1 MIIWRRTGCTPID
14 TSLCNT
20 GLDPSTGYV
29 AIGRVPIGTTTF
41 LDNNNG
47 AGLDP
52 GMEYSYR
59 LTADFAPPSGGESLP
74 SAEACTS
81 LVLDVP
87 FLTNVSVTATDS
99 LQGQILI
106 RWAQPRELN
115 TALNP
120 GPYRY
125 ELYRAVG
132 FTGSDYVQVMSR
144 TVGSVTAANDTVF
157 LDGGLNTAANPYN
170 YLLLFYTGAGIRDST
185 SSASSVRLTT
195 IPQVNAIELSWQAQ
209 VPWNNTNNT
218 HRVYRE
224 SRTVA
229 GSFEL
234 IAEVAVRGEDTFRYV
249 DSGGAGGLD
258 ADSTY
263 CYYVDTYGAYN
274 NQKIIS
280 PLINRSQI
288 SCAVPIDTLKPCP
301 PVLSIDEI
309 NCETLSKES
318 YCNVSSFSNNLT
330 WSDATKAG
338 AGCDTDVV
346 AYRLYYKRYEED
358 ETFTLLAT
366 ISSPVPPDTLFTHS
380 NLTSFAGCY
389 YVTAV
394 DEDGD
399 ESDPS
404 NIVCKDNCP
413 YYELP
418 NVITPNGDGKNDEFV
433 PFDCPR
439 FVESVKFT
447 VYNRWG
453 RPVFETTESIFI
465 NWDGRLQASGESS
478 QGGDLSA
485 GVYYYLAEVR
495 FTRLR
500 RSDERVQIKG
510 WVHILK

>member
-1 MIIWRRTGCTPID
+1 
-14 TSLCNT
+14 
-20 GLDPSTGYV
+20 
-29 AIGRVPIGTTTF
+29 
-41 LDNNNG
+41 
-47 AGLDP
+47 
-52 GMEYSYR
+52 MEYSYR
-59 LTADFAPPSGGESLP
+59 LTADFAPPAGGESLA
-74 SAEACTS
+74 SQQACTS

-87 FLTNVSVTATDS
+87 FLTNVSVQATDS
-99 LQGQILI
+99 LQGEILV

-115 TALNP
+115 TAANP

-125 ELYRAVG
+125 ELYRA
-132 FTGSDYVQVMSR
+132 TGLTGTDYVQVLSR
-144 TVGSVTAANDTVF
+144 SVASVRAANDTVF
-157 LDGGLNTAANPYN
+157 IDRGLNTAANAYN
-170 YLLLFYTGAGIRDST
+170 YLLLFFTGEGIRDST
-185 SSASSVRLTT
+185 AAASSVRLSTT
-195 IPQVNAIELSWQAQ
+195 SQVNAVELSWQAQ

-224 SRTVA
+224 SRTTA

-234 IAEVAVRGEDTFRYV
+234 IAEVAVGGEDSFRYV
-249 DSGGAGGLD
+249 DRGAAGLD

-263 CYYVDTYGAYN
+263 CYYVETYGAYN

-288 SCAVPIDTLKPCP
+288 ACAVPIDTLKPCP
-301 PVLSIDEI
+301 PVLAIDALD
-309 NCETLSKES
+309 CETLSPTS
-318 YCNVSSFSNNLT
+318 FCNVTTFANTLT
-330 WSDATKAG
+330 WSDASKAG
-338 AGCDTDVV
+338 AGCDRDVV

-358 ETFTLLAT
+358 AQFSLLAT
-366 ISSPVPPDTLFTHS
+366 ISSPVPPDTMFTHG

-399 ESDPS
+399 ESAPS

-453 RPVFETTESIFI
+453 RPVFETDESIFI
-465 NWDGRLQASGESS
+465 NWDGRLKASEESA
-478 QGGDLSA
+478 QGGELST

-500 RSDERVQIKG
+500 RSQERVQIKG